1 MKKVDIQ
8 EYNALCAQF
17 WGLKHGW
24 WIHQEKPLTDDKKQW
39 CNISGKNFLGSRAYY
54 NKDLL
59 FHEDWSWIMNT
70 LEKIESLGG
79 GYFMVENNKAEILV
93 KISEKRIF
101 QDRII
106 GNYKKEAI
114 IETIYLFL
122 KWYLKK

>member
-1 MKKVDIQ
+1 MIKNSGV
-8 EYNALCAQF
+8 
-17 WGLKHGW
+17 
-24 WIHQEKPLTDDKKQW
+24 
-39 CNISGKNFLGSRAYY
+39 NIDGKNFLGSRAYY

-106 GNYKKEAI
+106 GNSKKEAI